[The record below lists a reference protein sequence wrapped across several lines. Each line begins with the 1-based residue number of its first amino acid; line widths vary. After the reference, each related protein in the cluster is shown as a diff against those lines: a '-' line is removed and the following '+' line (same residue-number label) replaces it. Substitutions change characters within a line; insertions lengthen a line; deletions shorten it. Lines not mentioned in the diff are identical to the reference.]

1 MSGNKELESGQ
12 KVDRPVPPG
21 SGGEPAPLE
30 IHDLTVAYHKK
41 PVLWGIDLVVPP
53 GQLVGIVGPNGAGK
67 STLIKAVMGLLP
79 LNSGWVKVFGQPIRR
94 NLTRV
99 GYVPQRESVDWD
111 FPVSVMDVVLMGR
124 YGQLGLL
131 KRPSKHDRDVACECL
146 EKVKMLPYAS
156 RQISNLSGGQQQR
169 VFLARA
175 LAQESD
181 LYFMDEPFSG
191 GVKRGG
197 TYAGLLETGL
207 DIDSEKLF
215 GIKGNEFHVSALY
228 PHGGSISEYSGDLS
242 AVSNI
247 DAYDTVRLFEIWV
260 QQRFWRDRV
269 SLRLGQLA
277 ADEEFAVAEHGAV
290 FINSATLALDETA
303 PTPPTPTRNKREP
316 LPSPP
321 SPQQSNS

>member
-1 MSGNKELESGQ
+1 MAIKTLIGICLSLSTGFGLLAAEAPGVVASRVFSLETLNEADHLTGDWAGYRTRL
-12 KVDRPVPPG
+12 VDRGVHL
-21 SGGEPAPLE
+21 S
-30 IHDLTVAYHKK
+30 
-41 PVLWGIDLVVPP
+41 
-53 GQLVGIVGPNGAGK
+53 
-67 STLIKAVMGLLP
+67 
-79 LNSGWVKVFGQPIRR
+79 
-94 NLTRV
+94 V
-99 GYVPQRESVDWD
+99 GYAAE
-111 FPVSVMDVVLMGR
+111 
-124 YGQLGLL
+124 
-131 KRPSKHDRDVACECL
+131 
-146 EKVKMLPYAS
+146 
-156 RQISNLSGGQQQR
+156 
-169 VFLARA
+169 
-175 LAQESD
+175 
-181 LYFMDEPFSG
+181 YFANVSG

-290 FINSATLALDETA
+290 FINSVLGWPPFYSMNTPAPAYPVTALGARIDFQVAPEFLVRAAVFDGDPGEEPVNNHGTRVRLGSDEGALMAVEATYSPNVAEGGLGGSYKLGAWYHTGDFEHQRIDDTGQSLSSGGSSG
-303 PTPPTPTRNKREP
+303 TPQRRAVTGGSM
-316 LPSPP
+316 L
-321 SPQQSNS
+321 